1 MSTSPSSRPV
11 SKHRFLISRKSK
23 AKNDITVCTS
33 LAQDGV
39 VSHSAG
45 MAETIQLQ
53 SLQA

>member
-39 VSHSAG
+39 SHSAG